1 MHIKAL
7 IEFLQGLEQ
16 NNNRP
21 WFAWNK
27 PAYDVLR
34 EEFQA
39 LVGDVAG
46 RVGKFDRALGPV
58 DPKKAMFR
66 IYRDTRFSKDRTP
79 YKTHFSA
86 ALNDRAKRGLA
97 PGYYFHIDH
106 QGTLLAGGG
115 IYRPQPAMLVNIRR
129 HIAARPASLTRM
141 LREPR
146 FARTYGGLSDE
157 DALKRPP
164 KGYAADMRHIEAIKL
179 RHYFGM
185 IEVDLKKR
193 PPKNLAAD
201 LSGYFRDLL
210 PLMTWLRSAVKPEQR

>member
-16 NNNRP
+16 NNNRS
-21 WFAWNK
+21 WFIWNK

-39 LVGDVAG
+39 LIAEVAA
-46 RVGKFDRALGPV
+46 RVAKFDRALGPV

-97 PGYYFHIDH
+97 PGYYFQIDH
-106 QGTLLAGGG
+106 DGILLAGGG
-115 IYRPQPAMLVNIRR
+115 IYRPEPALLGRIRR
-129 HIAARPASLTRM
+129 DIAARPARLTRL
-141 LREPR
+141 LRDPR
-146 FARTYGGLSDE
+146 FAGTYGALARE
-157 DALKRPP
+157 DALTRPP
-164 KGYAADMRHIEAIKL
+164 KGFAADAPHIESIKL

-185 IEVDLKKR
+185 IEVNVKHRPKDLAGD
-193 PPKNLAAD
+193 LAR
-201 LSGYFRDLL
+201 YFRDLL
-210 PLMTWLRSAVKPEQR
+210 PLMTWLRNAVKPERS